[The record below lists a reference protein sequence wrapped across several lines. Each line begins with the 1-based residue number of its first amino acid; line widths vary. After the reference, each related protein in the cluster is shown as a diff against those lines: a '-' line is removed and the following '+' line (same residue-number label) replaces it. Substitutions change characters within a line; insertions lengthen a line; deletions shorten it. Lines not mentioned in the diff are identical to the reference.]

1 MAPSNTRQAAG
12 SPYGLWAHPGP
23 VALPGW
29 EKARP
34 ASTAP
39 KLPRAGTQPTCLL
52 GRCAMMFDLRFNGAV
67 IVWLVF
73 MTAIAAIF
81 FLT

>member
-1 MAPSNTRQAAG
+1 
-12 SPYGLWAHPGP
+12 
-23 VALPGW
+23 
-29 EKARP
+29 
-34 ASTAP
+34 
-39 KLPRAGTQPTCLL
+39 
-52 GRCAMMFDLRFNGAV
+52 MMFDLRFNGAV

>member
-1 MAPSNTRQAAG
+1 MSFPD
-12 SPYGLWAHPGP
+12 WAKP
-23 VALPGW
+23 
-29 EKARP
+29 ARP
-34 ASTAP
+34 PST